1 MIEKQDKKDNNMKKS
16 PKDNRPFSEK
26 HPRWNLFFGFLL
38 LLGFLVISMF
48 FVFYIF
54 KYIGLGIGLFIDWLK
69 DIASKLEAV
78 VIVALI
84 TGTVSLTGVI
94 LSSIVAKSI
103 DYKKSRKTYL
113 AQKREKSYGA
123 FVEMVYKIQRNS
135 KKANSYTEQEMID
148 DMLSFSQELTLWG
161 SNKVANKWVQFRLNG
176 ANPDSAQE
184 NLFLLESIMNEMRH
198 DMGVKRVKKG
208 NLLSFFVND
217 VKETMKA
224 KKK

>member
-1 MIEKQDKKDNNMKKS
+1 MKKRN
-16 PKDNRPFSEK
+16 PEDNRPFSEK
-26 HPRWNLFFGFLL
+26 HPRWNLLLGLL
-38 LLGFLVISMF
+38 LLLVISAIS
-48 FVFYIF
+48 VFAIYLVF
-54 KYIGLGIGLFIDWLK
+54 KYVGLGIGLFVDWLK

-94 LSSIVAKSI
+94 ISSIVAKSI

-123 FVEMVYKIQRNS
+123 FVEMVYKIQKNS

-161 SNKVANKWVQFRLNG
+161 SKKVADKWVQFRLNG
-176 ANPDSAQE
+176 ANPDSAQN

-198 DMGVKRVKKG
+198 DMGVKRVRKG